1 MKGNTMESN
10 LLLENYLK
18 RLRLPTI
25 ARSYAKVAAEAASA
39 NLSYER
45 FLLALV
51 EQEALQREH
60 NAFALRLKQAG
71 FPIMKSLENFDFSAS
86 PGIDKQ
92 RMLQL
97 AECHWIESAE
107 VVILVGS
114 PGVGK
119 SHCATALG
127 VEACRRG
134 KRVRFF
140 AAEDLATTIRE
151 AKAQMV
157 YGKLQRQLERAD
169 LVVVDELG
177 YVSLSR
183 ESAQALFHFFSE
195 RHERRS
201 VIITTNLEF
210 GKWTE
215 VFGEERLTAALL
227 DRITHKAHIFLATG
241 ESYRFRDSQRHRQQ
255 KTQTGKPKTE
265 GR

>member
-1 MKGNTMESN
+1 MKSN

-25 ARSYAKVAAEAASA
+25 AKSYAKVAQEAGGA
-39 NLSYER
+39 NMPYEKY
-45 FLLALV
+45 LLALV
-51 EQEALQREH
+51 EQEVIRREE
-60 NAFALRLKQAG
+60 NAFTLRLKRAG
-71 FPIMKSLENFDFSAS
+71 FPAMKTFESFDFSES

-97 AECHWIESAE
+97 AECHWIDRAE
-107 VVILVGS
+107 VVILVGN

-119 SHCATALG
+119 SHCAIALG

-140 AAEDLATTIRE
+140 SAEGLATAIQE

-157 YGKLQRQLERAD
+157 YGKLHKQLERIDVAII
-169 LVVVDELG
+169 DEMG
-177 YVSLSR
+177 YVSLSH
-183 ESAQALFHFFSE
+183 ESAQTLFQFFSD

-201 VIITTNLEF
+201 AIITTNLEF

-215 VFGEERLTAALL
+215 VFGEERMTAALL
-227 DRITHKAHIFLATG
+227 DRLTHK
-241 ESYRFRDSQRHRQQ
+241 
-255 KTQTGKPKTE
+255 PK
-265 GR
+265 

>member
-1 MKGNTMESN
+1 MDSH

-25 ARSYAKVAAEAASA
+25 ARNYAKVAQEAADA
-39 NLSYER
+39 NMPHER
-45 FLLALV
+45 YLLALA
-51 EQEALQREH
+51 EQEVIQREQ
-60 NAFALRLKQAG
+60 NAFALRMKQAG
-71 FPIMKSLENFDFSAS
+71 FPVPKSLESFDFSSS
-86 PGIDKQ
+86 PGIEKQ

-97 AECHWIESAE
+97 AECHWIEKSE
-107 VVILVGS
+107 VVILVGN

-127 VEACRRG
+127 MEACRRG

-140 AAEDLATTIRE
+140 TAEDLAIAIVE

-157 YGKLQRQLERAD
+157 YGKLQKQLDRAD
-169 LVVVDELG
+169 VVVVDELG
-177 YVSLSR
+177 YVSLNR

-215 VFGEERLTAALL
+215 VFGEERMTAALL
-227 DRITHKAHIFLATG
+227 DRLTHKAHIFLATG
-241 ESYRFRDSQRHRQQ
+241 ESYRFRESQKRKHGGKGRAQD
-255 KTQTGKPKTE
+255 KTKGGE
-265 GR
+265 

>member
-1 MKGNTMESN
+1 MEHN

-25 ARSYAKVAAEAASA
+25 ARSYLKLAQDAATA
-39 NLSYER
+39 NLSFER
-45 FLLALV
+45 YLLALV
-51 EQEALQREH
+51 ELEVTQREQ
-60 NAFALRLKQAG
+60 NAFALRMKQAG
-71 FPIMKSLENFDFSAS
+71 FPSMKSLDTFNFPDS

-97 AECHWIESAE
+97 AECHWIERAE
-107 VVILVGS
+107 GVILVGN

-119 SHCATALG
+119 THCAIALG
-127 VEACRRG
+127 AEACRRG

-140 AAEDLATTIRE
+140 TAEALATAIME
-151 AKAQMV
+151 AKAQML
-157 YGKLQRQLERAD
+157 YGRLQRQLDRAD
-169 LVVVDELG
+169 VVVVDEVG
-177 YVSLSR
+177 YVSLKR

-215 VFGEERLTAALL
+215 VFGEERMTAALL
-227 DRITHKAHIFLATG
+227 DRLTHKAHIFLATG
-241 ESYRFRDSQRHRQQ
+241 ESNRFPESQKSRHGT
-255 KTQTGKPKTE
+255 K
-265 GR
+265 GRAQEERR

>member
-1 MKGNTMESN
+1 MESN

-25 ARSYAKVAAEAASA
+25 ARTYAKVAEEAGAA
-39 NLSYER
+39 NLPYDR
-45 FLLALV
+45 YLLALV
-51 EQEALQREH
+51 EQEVTQREQ
-60 NAFALRLKQAG
+60 NAFTMRMKRAG
-71 FPIMKSLENFDFSAS
+71 FPVMKSFENFDFAAS

-92 RMLQL
+92 RMLEL
-97 AECHWIESAE
+97 AECHWIEKAE
-107 VVILVGS
+107 VVILVGN

-140 AAEDLATTIRE
+140 TAEDLATTIRE

-157 YGKLQRQLERAD
+157 YGRLQRQLDRTD
-169 LVVVDELG
+169 VVLIDELG
-177 YVSLSR
+177 YVSLCR

-215 VFGEERLTAALL
+215 VFGEERMTAALL
-227 DRITHKAHIFLATG
+227 DRLTHKAHIFLATG
-241 ESYRFRDSQRHRQQ
+241 ESYRFRDSQRSRQQ
-255 KTQTGKPKTE
+255 RTKSEKPKIE
-265 GR
+265 RR

>member
-1 MKGNTMESN
+1 MESH
-10 LLLENYLK
+10 LLLEEYLK

-25 ARSYAKVAAEAASA
+25 ARNYARVAQEAADA
-39 NLSYER
+39 NMPHER
-45 FLLALV
+45 YLLALA
-51 EQEALQREH
+51 EQEVIQREQ
-60 NAFALRLKQAG
+60 NAFALRMKQAG
-71 FPIMKSLENFDFSAS
+71 FPVAKSLESFDFASS
-86 PGIDKQ
+86 PGLEKQ

-97 AECHWIESAE
+97 AECHWIEKAE
-107 VVILVGS
+107 VVILVGN

-127 VEACRRG
+127 MEACRRG
-134 KRVRFF
+134 KRVRFYT
-140 AAEDLATTIRE
+140 AEDLAIAIVE

-157 YGKLQRQLERAD
+157 YGKLQKQLDRAD

-177 YVSLSR
+177 YVSLNR

-215 VFGEERLTAALL
+215 VFGEERMTAALL
-227 DRITHKAHIFLATG
+227 DRLTHKAHIFLATG
-241 ESYRFRDSQRHRQQ
+241 ESYRFRESQKNKHGA
-255 KTQTGKPKTE
+255 K
-265 GR
+265 GRAQNKEERR

>member
-1 MKGNTMESN
+1 MGQNQ
-10 LLLENYLK
+10 LLESYLK

-25 ARSYAKVAAEAASA
+25 ARSYLKMAQEAATA
-39 NLSYER
+39 NLSFER
-45 FLLALV
+45 YLLALA
-51 EQEALQREH
+51 EQEVQQREQ
-60 NAFALRLKQAG
+60 NAFALRMKQAG
-71 FPIMKSLENFDFSAS
+71 FPGLKSLDTFDFAAS

-97 AECHWIESAE
+97 AECHWIEQAE
-107 VVILVGS
+107 GVILVGN

-119 SHCATALG
+119 THCAIALG
-127 VEACRRG
+127 AEACRRG

-140 AAEDLATTIRE
+140 TAEALATTITE
-151 AKAQMV
+151 AKAQML
-157 YGKLQRQLERAD
+157 YGRLQRQLDRAD
-169 LVVVDELG
+169 VVVVDEVG

-215 VFGEERLTAALL
+215 VFGEERMTAALL
-227 DRITHKAHIFLATG
+227 DRLTHKAHIFLASG
-241 ESYRFRDSQRHRQQ
+241 ESYRFRESQKRRHGA
-255 KTQTGKPKTE
+255 K
-265 GR
+265 GRVQEERR

>member
-1 MKGNTMESN
+1 MEGN
-10 LLLENYLK
+10 LLLANYLK

-25 ARSYAKVAAEAASA
+25 ARTYAKMAEEAGAA
-39 NLSYER
+39 NLPYDR
-45 FLLALV
+45 YLLALV
-51 EQEALQREH
+51 EQEVTQREQ
-60 NAFALRLKQAG
+60 NAFTVRMKRAG
-71 FPIMKSLENFDFSAS
+71 FPVMKSFENFDFAASA
-86 PGIDKQ
+86 GIEKQ
-92 RMLQL
+92 RMLEL
-97 AECHWIESAE
+97 AECHWIEKAE
-107 VVILVGS
+107 VVILVGN
-114 PGVGK
+114 PGMGK

-140 AAEDLATTIRE
+140 TAEDLATTIRE

-157 YGKLQRQLERAD
+157 YGKLQRQLDRTD

-177 YVSLSR
+177 YVSLCR

-227 DRITHKAHIFLATG
+227 DRLTHKAHIFLTTG
-241 ESYRFRDSQRHRQQ
+241 ESYRFRESQRSRQQ
-255 KTQTGKPKTE
+255 RTKSEKAKTE
-265 GR
+265 RR